1 MAARSSNG
9 RRVSARPSPSNVR
22 VPLKRLGL
30 HALALTAIV
39 ALPLLLMPAACSAPP
54 LEAPAPA
61 ATGAGEVSPAG
72 AEPVSALAPANLA
85 KARPAAP
92 FSVTGNWFID
102 VSQNP
107 DAWRFGPPYPALK
120 PGAQTHADASKKAT
134 AEGKVYRDDIGQC
147 WPAGLPLIM
156 TRYWPMAMIQLPTA
170 IYMVS
175 GFMNSLRIVY
185 LDGRSHTPEDIVVR
199 TFNGESIGRWE
210 GDTLVVDTRH
220 FRADHHWMDQG
231 GVSIPA
237 GEQLRIVERIK
248 SVSDGKQLEIEYTMT
263 DPENW
268 DGEWKS
274 TKRFNRVD
282 DVDIQEVSCLP
293 DLNEH
298 LQSTTSKTQV
308 LQ

>member
-1 MAARSSNG
+1 V
-9 RRVSARPSPSNVR
+9 RVSLARITFHTVALVAIVLAPI
-22 VPLKRLGL
+22 
-30 HALALTAIV
+30 ALAYTGCKNGPV
-39 ALPLLLMPAACSAPP
+39 A
-54 LEAPAPA
+54 EAPGTATAPA
-61 ATGAGEVSPAG
+61 ATPAAPSGEPL
-72 AEPVSALAPANLA
+72 SALAPANLA
-85 KARPAAP
+85 KPRPAAP
-92 FSVTGNWFID
+92 FNVTGNWFID
-102 VSQNP
+102 VSKNP
-107 DAWRFGPPYPALK
+107 DAWRFGPPYPPLK
-120 PGAQTHADASKKAT
+120 AGAQAHADASKKAA

-170 IYMVS
+170 VYMVS

-185 LDGRSHTPEDIVVR
+185 LDGRPHTEPDVVVR
-199 TFNGESIGRWE
+199 TYNGESIGRWE
-210 GDTLVVDTRH
+210 GDTLVVDTTH
-220 FRADHHWMDQG
+220 FRGDHHWMDQG
-231 GVSIPA
+231 GVSVPA
-237 GEQLRIVERIK
+237 GEQLRIIERIK
-248 SVSDGKQLEIEYTMT
+248 LVSDGRQLEIEYTMT

-293 DLNEH
+293 DLNQH

>member
-1 MAARSSNG
+1 VG
-9 RRVSARPSPSNVR
+9 VT
-22 VPLKRLGL
+22 LKRFGL
-30 HALALTAIV
+30 YTAALAAI
-39 ALPLLLMPAACSAPP
+39 AAAPLLLPAACGAPP
-54 LEAPAPA
+54 LEAPGSKTAAPA
-61 ATGAGEVSPAG
+61 ASAPAST
-72 AEPVSALAPANLA
+72 EPLSALAPANLA
-85 KARPAAP
+85 KQRPPAP
-92 FSVTGNWFID
+92 FNLTGNWFID
-102 VSQNP
+102 VSENP
-107 DAWRFGPPYPALK
+107 DAWRFGPPYPPLK
-120 PGAQTHADASKKAT
+120 PAAQAHADASKKAA

-210 GDTLVVDTRH
+210 GDALVVDTRH
-220 FRADHHWMDQG
+220 FRGDHHWMDQG

-237 GEQLRIVERIK
+237 GEQLRIIERIRL
-248 SVSDGKQLEIEYTMT
+248 VSDGKQLEIEYTMT